1 MRPMFTRTFWFDV
14 AERAIKSAAQMVLV
28 GLALSDSGPVNGF
41 GLDWGLGLGFA
52 AGGAVAS
59 VLTSVASAPVGGNG
73 TASLVPAPPGP
84 VATEE

>member
-14 AERAIKSAAQMVLV
+14 LERALKSAAQMVLV

-41 GLDWGLGLGFA
+41 GLDWGLALGFA
-52 AGGAVAS
+52 AGGAAAS
-59 VLTSVASAPVGGNG
+59 VLTSIASAPVGGNG